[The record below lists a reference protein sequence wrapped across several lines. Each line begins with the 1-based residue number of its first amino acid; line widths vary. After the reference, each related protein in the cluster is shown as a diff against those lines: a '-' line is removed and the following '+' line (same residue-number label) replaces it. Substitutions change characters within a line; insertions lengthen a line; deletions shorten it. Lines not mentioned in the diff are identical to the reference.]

1 MTVTDQPTT
10 GPRTAAGTRTAVD
23 HGAWLDVC
31 ALDDLVP
38 ERGAAALV
46 GAAQV
51 ALFRLLGDEVLAI
64 GNQDPF
70 SGAHVLSRGVVGTR
84 GDVPMVA
91 GPLYKQHFDLRTGRC
106 LEDPGAAVPVYP
118 VRVEHGR
125 VQLCADP
132 GGAAAAPGPDA

>member
-10 GPRTAAGTRTAVD
+10 GARTLAGT
-23 HGAWLDVC
+23 GAWVDVC

-38 ERGAAALV
+38 ERGAAALLGV
-46 GAAQV
+46 AQV
-51 ALFRLLGDEVLAI
+51 ALFRLHGDEVRAI

-84 GDVPMVA
+84 GAVPMVA

-106 LEDPGAAVPVYP
+106 LEDPTAAVPVYP
-118 VRVEHGR
+118 ARVANGR

-132 GGAAAAPGPDA
+132 GGAAAAAGPDA